1 MRCGHS
7 IQRLCA
13 ALTGPRNSRIRCR
26 KEGCLVSED
35 FAVAK
40 EALDIVEVA
49 KRYGVHVVRG
59 NKAHCPFHCDRT
71 PSMSFYDHNRKFH
84 CFSCNTVGDVIDLV
98 QRLLNASKLEALRE
112 LNSTYRLGLDLDTP
126 PSPEKVRRAISL
138 RRQRQQE
145 QESFEQWERGA
156 FLILSSYFRTLCQWK
171 EEYAPRIPDE
181 PLQPRFVVA
190 LHQMEYIEYLLDT
203 VFINGTRETKIA
215 FFKSHEGM
223 LRSLEQKL
231 KWEGVANAYRSG
243 AGAFAAGEHRPVI
256 IEGGLRPAAAA

>member
-1 MRCGHS
+1 M
-7 IQRLCA
+7 
-13 ALTGPRNSRIRCR
+13 
-26 KEGCLVSED
+26 SED
-35 FAVAK
+35 FAMVK

-84 CFSCNTVGDVIDLV
+84 CFSCNTGGDVIDLV

-156 FLILSSYFRTLCQWK
+156 FLILSSYFRTLRQWK

-190 LHQMEYIEYLLDT
+190 LHQTEYIEYLLDT